1 MAVPIPRIQ
10 DPATN
15 EVFNEL
21 WLNKTQANI
30 NLVFRGTV
38 TGTGA
43 VEIFVDG
50 IVNKRIV
57 LPQDSCISYVAKL
70 AAIATDFSSGA
81 GGVAQGSITNLNGT
95 VAAVAN
101 GTVVTY
107 PTASPAVTLAVVAD
121 NTNKAL
127 TFTVAGTAAKTHYC
141 EITVELSCA
150 SNPDSLA
157 TFS

>member
-21 WLNKTQANI
+21 WLNKTQANYNI
-30 NLVFRGTV
+30 VFRGSI
-38 TGTGA
+38 TGTTST
-43 VEIFVDG
+43 EIFVDG
-50 IVNKRIV
+50 VVNKRIV
-57 LPQDSCISYVAKL
+57 LPQDSCTTYIMRLS
-70 AAIATDFSSGA
+70 AIATDYSSGA
-81 GGVAQGSITNLNGT
+81 SAIAQGAVTNLNST

-101 GTVVTY
+101 GTVTSY
-107 PTASPAVTLAVVAD
+107 PTSSPTVALTVVAD

-127 TFTVAGTAAKTHYC
+127 GITLVGTAGKTFYV
-141 EITVELSCA
+141 EIVVELSCA
-150 SNPDSLA
+150 SNPDGIA